1 MVKKTVLFI
10 SMLLFFFNIGFAEV
24 CPSVKDLKQNNFNG
38 WKAFDRDN
46 GLPLIAVR
54 LKEFKQQLN
63 EFMLAEWMQNAPEG
77 SARCYY
83 SGKTSKRY
91 IQAFLAKQRLMPDRA
106 MNHWHKL
113 TPSEVMRCKSKK
125 IDDCLF
131 QAY

>member
-1 MVKKTVLFI
+1 MAKKIVLLI
-10 SMLLFFFNIGFAEV
+10 SMLLFFNIAFAEM

-38 WKAFDRDN
+38 WEAFDRDN

-63 EFMLAEWMQNAPEG
+63 GFMLAEWMQNAPEG

-83 SGKTSKRY
+83 SGKTSKKY
-91 IQAFLAKQRLMPDRA
+91 IQAFLAKQRLMPNKA
-106 MNHWHKL
+106 MNHWHQL
-113 TPSEVMRCKSKK
+113 SSSEVMRCKSKK
-125 IDDCLF
+125 IEDCLF